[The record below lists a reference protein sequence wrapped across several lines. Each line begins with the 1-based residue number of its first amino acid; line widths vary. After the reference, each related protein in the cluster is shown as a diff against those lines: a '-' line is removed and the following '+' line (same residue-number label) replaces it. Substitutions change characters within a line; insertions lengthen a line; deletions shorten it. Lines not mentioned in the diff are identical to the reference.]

1 MWQEEKKR
9 RTWLRLNKKIT
20 QYALLCFL
28 FLPVYQG
35 YILLTGNASYVGEAY
50 EPVLPSSRQEGD
62 LFGTVTLEA
71 EGVSSLEQAAVLIN
85 DEPVAYFTTNQVVV
99 RVYPGDMIS
108 LDVRAY
114 SRPIT
119 FRLVS
124 HSSNIR
130 SGQLQ
135 DEMTLAQ
142 TKGLLGTVSFK

>member
-9 RTWLRLNKKIT
+9 RTWLRLNRKIT
-20 QYALLCFL
+20 GYALLCFL
-28 FLPVYQG
+28 FLPIYQG
-35 YILLTGNASYVGEAY
+35 YILLTGSASYVGEAY
-50 EPVLPSSRQEGD
+50 EPVLPSARQQGD

-71 EGVSSLEQAAVLIN
+71 QGVASLEKAAVLIN
-85 DEPVAYFTTNQVVV
+85 DEPAAYFTTNQVVV
-99 RVYPGDMIS
+99 RVYPGDVVS
-108 LDVRAY
+108 LDVQSY
-114 SRPIT
+114 SRPVT

-135 DEMTLAQ
+135 DEITLAQ